1 MSKHIILI
9 KWLRINTKNKITN
22 QTSFVH
28 EWVFDGGIKVV
39 ASPSPFVMP
48 ELAKEDAIDPEE
60 AFIAA
65 ISSCHMMTFLTVAEK
80 QRFTV
85 DSYTDEA
92 IGTLGE
98 LENGRTAVTD
108 VVLKPKIVFC
118 GDNQPTSELVAKM
131 HKLAHKHCFIA
142 NSVTTKITVES
153 D

>member
-1 MSKHIILI
+1 MSKHTILI
-9 KWLRINTKNKITN
+9 KWLRINTKNKITK

-28 EWVFDGGIKVV
+28 EWIFDGGIKVD

-65 ISSCHMMTFLTVAEK
+65 ISSCHMMTFLSVAEK

-108 VVLKPKIVFC
+108 VVLKPKIVFS
-118 GDNQPTSELVAKM
+118 GNNQPTSELLSKM

-142 NSVTTKITVES
+142 NSVITKITVES